1 MTYRRVMASRSRPT
15 GEDRASVIRI
25 ALSGIARGDDPGDIA
40 DRLAPFHPRNNTFP
54 AEVLLELAA
63 DAIELAGASRDA
75 PIEFEGIRERYLPE
89 AVAHTPAQH
98 HKSKFA
104 LRAAAMLR
112 GGVDPGL
119 LDEVTWWR
127 TDDVWFWSLEAFVVY
142 VRVAADRTGE
152 PIETVCRRLAER
164 RR

>member
-1 MTYRRVMASRSRPT
+1 MGPLVATTPATSLIGCLRFIHATTRF
-15 GEDRASVIRI
+15 SV
-25 ALSGIARGDDPGDIA
+25 SCCS
-40 DRLAPFHPRNNTFP
+40 NS
-54 AEVLLELAA
+54 AA
-63 DAIELAGASRDA
+63 DAIELAGASRDT

-89 AVAHTPAQH
+89 AVAHTRAQH

-112 GGVDPGL
+112 GGVDRGL
-119 LDEVTWWR
+119 LDEVIWRR
-127 TDDVWFWSLEAFVVY
+127 TDDLWFWLKAFVVY

-164 RR
+164 RLVELDYDAT